1 METKQRII
9 KTALRIFLKKGY
21 DRASMNEIARETGV
35 TKGGIYH
42 YFKGKEHLFREALA
56 FITAEMDRWS
66 TSQFRAVRSA
76 RDLLAGLFGSIASM
90 RDAFAGIVGESE
102 DQHPYSFLEI
112 LVNAARRDEG
122 VRREMGTIY
131 AHTRRNIKDLLLQGQ
146 QTGEIRS
153 DIDCEALAFEIT
165 ALMEG
170 TLLLSVID
178 ETVDLSV
185 VGDRIYKNMWTMI
198 RA

>member
-1 METKQRII
+1 MNTKRKII
-9 KTALRIFLKKGY
+9 KTALRIFLQKGY

-42 YFKGKEHLFREALA
+42 HFESKEHLFRDALA
-56 FITAEMDRWS
+56 FITAEMQKWS
-66 TSQFRAVRSA
+66 SSRFREVRSS
-76 RDLLAGLFGSIASM
+76 RDLLAALFGSIASM
-90 RDAFAGIVGESE
+90 KDAFAGIVGEGGN
-102 DQHPYSFLEI
+102 QQPYSFLEI

-122 VRREMGTIY
+122 VRQEMGAVY
-131 AHTRRNIKDLLLQGQ
+131 AHTRKNIKEVLLQGQ
-146 QTGEIRS
+146 KAGEIRD

-178 ETVDLSV
+178 ETVDLAV
-185 VGDRIYKNMWTMI
+185 VGDRMYKNMWTVVK
-198 RA
+198 A